1 MLSHYVVHLKLT
13 FYNVSNVLPT
23 VLPFKKRKEKEA
35 GREIQ
40 STHKV
45 TESLRPA
52 VSCPLLVGNLSCPR
66 ASCTKVVHRPGP
78 GNTHTHAHTHRKD
91 WPRPGP
97 KASSVSFFIKVGT
110 HGKAG
115 TG

>member
-23 VLPFKKRKEKEA
+23 VLQFKKRKKKEA
-35 GREIQ
+35 GRESQ
-40 STHKV
+40 STYKV
-45 TESLRPA
+45 TESLCPA
-52 VSCPLLVGNLSCPR
+52 VSSPLLVGYLSCPR
-66 ASCTKVVHRPGP
+66 ASCPKVVHRPGP
-78 GNTHTHAHTHRKD
+78 GNTHTHTHTHRKD

-97 KASSVSFFIKVGT
+97 EASSVSFFIKVDT

>member
-45 TESLRPA
+45 TENLCPA

-78 GNTHTHAHTHRKD
+78 GNTHTHTHTHTQKRL
-91 WPRPGP
+91 
-97 KASSVSFFIKVGT
+97 A
-110 HGKAG
+110 
-115 TG
+115 